1 MMKTLSKL
9 AVNEDG
15 LVFDPTTGNSFQV
28 SPMGLTILRGLMQDQ
43 SDAFI
48 VEQLALDYDVTI
60 DKALR
65 DVSDFRGQLKTSGL
79 L

>member
-1 MMKTLSKL
+1 MKTLSKL

-15 LVFDPTTGNSFQV
+15 FVFDPTTGNSFQV
-28 SPMGLTILRGLMQDQ
+28 SPSGLVILRGLAENEN
-43 SDAFI
+43 DAAI
-48 VEQLALDYDVTI
+48 AERLTHAYDVTL
-60 DKALR
+60 DTALR

>member
-1 MMKTLSKL
+1 MKTLSKL
-9 AVNEDG
+9 AVSADG
-15 LVFDPTTGNSFQV
+15 FVFDPTTGNGFQV
-28 SPMGLTILRGLMQDQ
+28 SATELTILQGLMEDQ

-48 VEQLALDYDVTI
+48 VEQLAMDYDVTI